1 MASGLVG
8 LDEAYIV
15 VAAAVGGLLEC
26 HPGDGRET
34 GACPS
39 PLDIVVDI
47 ARAAACLIGRDKLAA
62 FRGRNPSALLSRECA
77 QLHAPPPAVPRIAPW
92 SCFVA

>member
-1 MASGLVG
+1 MASGLAG

-15 VAAAVGGLLEC
+15 VAAAVGGLLAC

-47 ARAAACLIGRDKLAA
+47 ARAAACLIGRDKL
-62 FRGRNPSALLSRECA
+62 
-77 QLHAPPPAVPRIAPW
+77 V
-92 SCFVA
+92 